1 MEDFMYDLHSIHAQL
16 QDKKSPLF
24 RTEQKMIHCL
34 YCKMDNLQGN
44 EDPLFLMWQ
53 NELEFTYGNLSEL
66 LSQNSKINPQEL
78 CELYGFEN
86 SKEVNLSQLLKCIQ
100 TFYNVLI
107 KLITY
112 NMVQGTVPKE
122 KGDTNDTSIESI
134 LSGKAF
140 VKFGINN
147 YSYDDWFSWILKYW
161 DSDIEEHCCK
171 LRTCLEAENTILSI
185 KGFIQ
190 SFRSDSLKHI
200 YETVI
205 PKEIR
210 HALGEY
216 YTPDWLATCTIKNA
230 LNASKEKVTD
240 LRFID
245 PTCGAGTFLT
255 RVMRMIQAE
264 SLNGFINPSMVA
276 GFDINS
282 LAVLTAKANYLA
294 TIIDQISSYS
304 DFVIPVYHYD
314 IINTPA
320 LEGDKLI
327 VDTNCDLICEIP
339 RCICKKAEQ
348 QKLSFC
354 ADDFLQLICQH
365 EDCAELRKS
374 FTHYDSTNQK
384 IIANI
389 LLNRIF
395 AFYERKADI
404 VVGNPPWVNWEYL
417 PQKYKAKSQHLWP
430 EYGLFNAKGRDL
442 SFSKEDISILVTYVV
457 IDRFL
462 NENGYLSF
470 VLRQAMFKSAQNGVG
485 FRRFKLEKGD
495 TDFRV
500 LQVDDLCGV
509 KPFEGINSRSA
520 LVLIKKNEKH
530 TFPVPYNCWTRR
542 KHFLKAT
549 REPDATADSIMTFV
563 DVEKMIAFPADK
575 NDPSSIWINSPERIT
590 SVIDTVLGSN
600 SYKARTGVFTG
611 GANAVYWMNIAE
623 RSGETIKISNI
634 VERAKR
640 KVKAVTAEIEPVFVY
655 PLVQGSDISQWNVNT
670 KSYILCP
677 HTAETKM
684 YPVAENVL
692 SAVAPKTLD
701 YLAGFREDLDAR
713 KGFAGWEKEIQAQ
726 HFYSILRIG
735 EYTFSKY
742 KVAWRYIAQSFI
754 TAVITSAQDSFVGEK
769 LYIPNEKIM
778 YVGTDC
784 KSEAYYLCGVLSSSP
799 VSYCVKCYMN
809 PTSIS
814 AHVLDK
820 LNIPQYDPNNIL
832 HQKIAIIC
840 ETGHQAKDSE
850 EKAKLQTELDTTIG
864 ELYGISDESIK
875 VIQDALRNL

>member
-1 MEDFMYDLHSIHAQL
+1 MYDIHSINALL
-16 QDKKSPLF
+16 QDRKSPLF
-24 RTEQKMIHCL
+24 RTEQRMIHCL
-34 YCKMDNLQGN
+34 YYKMENLQGN
-44 EDPLFLMWQ
+44 ADPLFLMWQ
-53 NELEFTYGNLSEL
+53 NELEFTYGNLGEL
-66 LSQNSKINPQEL
+66 LSQNSKINSQEL

-86 SKEVNLSQLLKCIQ
+86 SEEVNLSQLLKCIQ
-100 TFYNVLI
+100 TFYSILI
-107 KLITY
+107 KFITY
-112 NMVQGTVPKE
+112 NMVQGTASKE
-122 KGDTNDTSIESI
+122 KGTANAASFESI
-134 LSGKAF
+134 LSGKVF
-140 VKFGINN
+140 VKYGINN
-147 YSYDDWFSWILKYW
+147 YSYDDWFSWVLKYW
-161 DSDIEEHCCK
+161 DSDIEEHCCN

-216 YTPDWLATCTIKNA
+216 YTPDWLATCTINNA
-230 LNASKEKVTD
+230 LSASKEKVTN

-264 SLNGFINPSMVA
+264 SLNGFVESTMVA

-304 DFVIPVYHYD
+304 NFVIPIYHYD
-314 IINTPA
+314 IINSPI
-320 LEGDKLI
+320 LRGDTLI

-339 RCICKKAEQ
+339 YCICEKVAEKK
-348 QKLSFC
+348 LTFC
-354 ADDFLQLICQH
+354 ADDFLQFICQR
-365 EDCAELRKS
+365 EDCAALYKS
-374 FTHYDSTNQK
+374 ILQYDPINQK

-389 LLNRIF
+389 LLNRMF
-395 AFYERKADI
+395 AFYEEKADI
-404 VVGNPPWVNWEYL
+404 VVGNPPWVNWEFL

-442 SFSKEDISILVTYVV
+442 SFSKEDISILVTYIV
-457 IDRFL
+457 IDCFL
-462 NENGYLSF
+462 TENGYLSF

-485 FRRFKLEKGD
+485 FRRFKLEKGNA
-495 TDFRV
+495 DFRV

-549 REPDATADSIMTFV
+549 REPDATTDSIMAFV

-575 NDPSSIWINSPERIT
+575 NDPSSIWINSPEGIA
-590 SVIDTVLGSN
+590 SVIDMLLGSN
-600 SYKARTGVFTG
+600 PYQARTGVFTG

-623 RSGETIKISNI
+623 RTGETIKISNI

-640 KVKAVTAEIEPVFVY
+640 KVKAVTAEIEPDFVY
-655 PLVQGSDISQWNVNT
+655 PLVQGSDISQWNVKT

-684 YPVAENVL
+684 YPVTESVL
-692 SAVAPKTLD
+692 SSIAPRTLD
-701 YLAGFREDLDAR
+701 YLAGFRDDLDAR
-713 KGFAGWEKEIQAQ
+713 KGFAGWEKEIQAKY
-726 HFYSILRIG
+726 FYSILRIG

-754 TAVITSAQDSFVGEK
+754 TAVITSARDSFVGDK

-784 KSEAYYLCGVLSSSP
+784 KNEAYYLCGILSSSP

-814 AHVLDK
+814 AHVLNK
-820 LNIPQYDPNNIL
+820 LYIPEYDLTNIL
-832 HQKIAIIC
+832 HQRIATIC
-840 ETGHQAKDSE
+840 EAGHQTEDSE
-850 EKAKLQTELDTTIG
+850 EKAKLQADLDTTIG
-864 ELYGISDESIK
+864 ELYGISDVSIK
-875 VIQDALRNL
+875 TIQNALKNL

>member
-1 MEDFMYDLHSIHAQL
+1 MYDLHSIHAQL

-575 NDPSSIWINSPERIT
+575 NDPSSIWKNSPERIT

>member
-1 MEDFMYDLHSIHAQL
+1 M
-16 QDKKSPLF
+16 
-24 RTEQKMIHCL
+24 
-34 YCKMDNLQGN
+34 
-44 EDPLFLMWQ
+44 
-53 NELEFTYGNLSEL
+53 
-66 LSQNSKINPQEL
+66 
-78 CELYGFEN
+78 
-86 SKEVNLSQLLKCIQ
+86 
-100 TFYNVLI
+100 
-107 KLITY
+107 
-112 NMVQGTVPKE
+112 
-122 KGDTNDTSIESI
+122 
-134 LSGKAF
+134 
-140 VKFGINN
+140 
-147 YSYDDWFSWILKYW
+147 
-161 DSDIEEHCCK
+161 
-171 LRTCLEAENTILSI
+171 
-185 KGFIQ
+185 
-190 SFRSDSLKHI
+190 
-200 YETVI
+200 
-205 PKEIR
+205 
-210 HALGEY
+210 
-216 YTPDWLATCTIKNA
+216 
-230 LNASKEKVTD
+230 
-240 LRFID
+240 
-245 PTCGAGTFLT
+245 
-255 RVMRMIQAE
+255 
-264 SLNGFINPSMVA
+264 
-276 GFDINS
+276 
-282 LAVLTAKANYLA
+282 
-294 TIIDQISSYS
+294 
-304 DFVIPVYHYD
+304 
-314 IINTPA
+314 
-320 LEGDKLI
+320 
-327 VDTNCDLICEIP
+327 
-339 RCICKKAEQ
+339 
-348 QKLSFC
+348 
-354 ADDFLQLICQH
+354 
-365 EDCAELRKS
+365 
-374 FTHYDSTNQK
+374 
-384 IIANI
+384 
-389 LLNRIF
+389 
-395 AFYERKADI
+395 
-404 VVGNPPWVNWEYL
+404 
-417 PQKYKAKSQHLWP
+417 
-430 EYGLFNAKGRDL
+430 
-442 SFSKEDISILVTYVV
+442 
-457 IDRFL
+457 
-462 NENGYLSF
+462 
-470 VLRQAMFKSAQNGVG
+470 
-485 FRRFKLEKGD
+485 
-495 TDFRV
+495 
-500 LQVDDLCGV
+500 DDLCGV

-832 HQKIAIIC
+832 HQKIATIC

>member
-1 MEDFMYDLHSIHAQL
+1 MYDLHSIHAQL

-100 TFYNVLI
+100 TFYSVLI

-374 FTHYDSTNQK
+374 ITHYDSTNQK

-495 TDFRV
+495 TDYRV

-832 HQKIAIIC
+832 HQKIATIC

>member
-1 MEDFMYDLHSIHAQL
+1 MYDLHSINAQL

-549 REPDATADSIMTFV
+549 REPDATADSIMT
-563 DVEKMIAFPADK
+563 
-575 NDPSSIWINSPERIT
+575 
-590 SVIDTVLGSN
+590 L
-600 SYKARTGVFTG
+600 
-611 GANAVYWMNIAE
+611 
-623 RSGETIKISNI
+623 
-634 VERAKR
+634 
-640 KVKAVTAEIEPVFVY
+640 
-655 PLVQGSDISQWNVNT
+655 
-670 KSYILCP
+670 
-677 HTAETKM
+677 
-684 YPVAENVL
+684 
-692 SAVAPKTLD
+692 
-701 YLAGFREDLDAR
+701 
-713 KGFAGWEKEIQAQ
+713 
-726 HFYSILRIG
+726 
-735 EYTFSKY
+735 
-742 KVAWRYIAQSFI
+742 
-754 TAVITSAQDSFVGEK
+754 
-769 LYIPNEKIM
+769 
-778 YVGTDC
+778 
-784 KSEAYYLCGVLSSSP
+784 
-799 VSYCVKCYMN
+799 
-809 PTSIS
+809 
-814 AHVLDK
+814 
-820 LNIPQYDPNNIL
+820 
-832 HQKIAIIC
+832 
-840 ETGHQAKDSE
+840 
-850 EKAKLQTELDTTIG
+850 
-864 ELYGISDESIK
+864 
-875 VIQDALRNL
+875 

>member
-1 MEDFMYDLHSIHAQL
+1 MEAFMYDLHSIYAQL
-16 QDKKSPLF
+16 QDKKSALF

-53 NELEFTYGNLSEL
+53 NELEFTYGNLGEL

-78 CELYGFEN
+78 CDLYGFEH
-86 SKEVNLSQLLKCIQ
+86 SEEVNLSQLLKCIQ
-100 TFYNVLI
+100 TFYSILI

-122 KGDTNDTSIESI
+122 RGDTYDSSIELI

-140 VKFGINN
+140 VRFGINN

-161 DSDIEEHCCK
+161 DSDIEEHCCN
-171 LRTCLEAENTILSI
+171 LRTCLETENTILSI

-230 LNASKEKVTD
+230 LNASKETITN

-245 PTCGAGTFLT
+245 PTCGAGTFLN
-255 RVMRMIQAE
+255 RVMRIIQAE
-264 SLNGFINPSMVA
+264 SLNGLVDPAMVA
-276 GFDINS
+276 GFDLNS

-304 DFVIPVYHYD
+304 NFVIPVYHYD
-314 IINTPA
+314 IINTPV

-327 VDTNCDLICEIP
+327 VDTSCDLICEIP
-339 RCICKKAEQ
+339 RCICERVSQ
-348 QKLSFC
+348 QKPSFC

-365 EDCAELRKS
+365 EDCAELCKS
-374 FTHYDSTNQK
+374 ITRYDSTNQK

-462 NENGYLSF
+462 KENGFLSF

-520 LVLIKKNEKH
+520 LVLIKKNERH

-575 NDPSSIWINSPERIT
+575 NDPSSIWINSPERLT

-623 RSGETIKISNI
+623 RTSETIKISNI

-640 KVKAVTAEIEPVFVY
+640 KVKSVTAEIEPDFVY

-670 KSYILCP
+670 KAYILCP

-684 YPVAENVL
+684 YPVPENIL
-692 SAVAPKTLD
+692 SIAAPKTLD
-701 YLAGFREDLDAR
+701 YLTGFREDLDAR

-754 TAVITSAQDSFVGEK
+754 TAVITSAQDGFVGEK

-814 AHVLDK
+814 AHVLDE
-820 LNIPQYDPNNIL
+820 LNVPQYNPTNIL
-832 HQKIAIIC
+832 HQRIATIC
-840 ETGHQAKDSE
+840 EAGHQAKDFE
-850 EKAKLQTELDTTIG
+850 EKTKLQIELDTTIG

-875 VIQDALRNL
+875 VIQDTLKNL

>member
-1 MEDFMYDLHSIHAQL
+1 MYDLHSIHAQL

-24 RTEQKMIHCL
+24 RIEQKMIHCL

-78 CELYGFEN
+78 CALYGFEN
-86 SKEVNLSQLLKCIQ
+86 PKEVNLSQLLKCIQ
-100 TFYNVLI
+100 TFYSVLI

-875 VIQDALRNL
+875 VIQDTLRNL

>member
-1 MEDFMYDLHSIHAQL
+1 MYDFHSIYAQL

-24 RTEQKMIHCL
+24 RTEQKMIQCL
-34 YCKMDNLQGN
+34 YCKMDDLQGN

-53 NELEFTYGNLSEL
+53 NELEFTYGNLDEL
-66 LSQNSKINPQEL
+66 LSQNAKVNPQEL

-86 SKEVNLSQLLKCIQ
+86 TKEVNLSQLFKCIQ
-100 TFYNVLI
+100 TFYSVLI

-122 KGDTNDTSIESI
+122 MGDTNDTSIESI

-140 VKFGINN
+140 VKLGINN

-161 DSDIEEHCCK
+161 DPEIKERCCD
-171 LRTCLEAENTILSI
+171 LRICLEAENTILSI

-190 SFRSDSLKHI
+190 SFRADSLKHI

-210 HALGEY
+210 HTLGEY

-230 LNASKEKVTD
+230 LNASKENITD

-255 RVMRMIQAE
+255 RVTRMIQAE
-264 SLNGFINPSMVA
+264 SLNGFIDPSMVV

-348 QKLSFC
+348 QKLPFC

-365 EDCAELRKS
+365 EQCAELHKS
-374 FTHYDSTNQK
+374 ITRYDPTNQK

-442 SFSKEDISILVTYVV
+442 SFSKEDISSLVTYVS

-509 KPFEGINSRSA
+509 KPFEGINIRSA

-542 KHFLKAT
+542 KNFLKAT
-549 REPDATADSIMTFV
+549 REPDATADSIMTFI
-563 DVEKMIAFPADK
+563 DVEKMVAFPADK
-575 NDPSSIWINSPERIT
+575 NDPSSIWINAPGRIT
-590 SVIDTVLGSN
+590 SVIDTILGSN

-611 GANAVYWMNIAE
+611 GANAVYWMNIVE

-692 SAVAPKTLD
+692 RTVAPKTLN

-754 TAVITSAQDSFVGEK
+754 TAVITSAQDDFVGEK

-820 LNIPQYDPNNIL
+820 LNISQYDPTNIL
-832 HQKIAIIC
+832 HQKIATIC
-840 ETGHQAKDSE
+840 EAGHQAKDPE
-850 EKAKLQTELDTTIG
+850 EKAKRQTELDTTIG
-864 ELYGISDESIK
+864 KLYGISDASIK
-875 VIQDALRNL
+875 AIKDALRSQ

>member
-1 MEDFMYDLHSIHAQL
+1 MYDLHSILAQL

-100 TFYNVLI
+100 TFYSVLI

-122 KGDTNDTSIESI
+122 KGDTNDTSIELI

-374 FTHYDSTNQK
+374 ITRYDSTNQK

-485 FRRFKLEKGD
+485 FRRFKLEKVD

-832 HQKIAIIC
+832 HQKIATIC

>member
-1 MEDFMYDLHSIHAQL
+1 MYDLHSIHAQL

-575 NDPSSIWINSPERIT
+575 NDPSSIWINYPERIT

>member
-1 MEDFMYDLHSIHAQL
+1 MYDLHSIHAQL

-53 NELEFTYGNLSEL
+53 NELEFTYGNLGEL

-86 SKEVNLSQLLKCIQ
+86 SEEVNLSQLLKCIQ
-100 TFYNVLI
+100 TFYSVLI

-112 NMVQGTVPKE
+112 NMVQGTVSKE
-122 KGDTNDTSIESI
+122 KGNTHDTSIESI

-140 VKFGINN
+140 LKFGINN

-161 DSDIEEHCCK
+161 DSDMEEHCCK
-171 LRTCLEAENTILSI
+171 LRTCLETENTILSI

-230 LNASKEKVTD
+230 LNASKETVTD

-304 DFVIPVYHYD
+304 NFVIPVYHYD

-339 RCICKKAEQ
+339 YCICERVAQ

-365 EDCAELRKS
+365 EDCAELCKS
-374 FTHYDSTNQK
+374 IVRYDSTNQK

-395 AFYERKADI
+395 AFFERKADI

-417 PQKYKAKSQHLWP
+417 RKNIKRSPSI
-430 EYGLFNAKGRDL
+430 FGRSMGCL
-442 SFSKEDISILVTYVV
+442 
-457 IDRFL
+457 
-462 NENGYLSF
+462 
-470 VLRQAMFKSAQNGVG
+470 M
-485 FRRFKLEKGD
+485 
-495 TDFRV
+495 
-500 LQVDDLCGV
+500 
-509 KPFEGINSRSA
+509 
-520 LVLIKKNEKH
+520 
-530 TFPVPYNCWTRR
+530 
-542 KHFLKAT
+542 LKA
-549 REPDATADSIMTFV
+549 
-563 DVEKMIAFPADK
+563 
-575 NDPSSIWINSPERIT
+575 
-590 SVIDTVLGSN
+590 
-600 SYKARTGVFTG
+600 
-611 GANAVYWMNIAE
+611 
-623 RSGETIKISNI
+623 
-634 VERAKR
+634 
-640 KVKAVTAEIEPVFVY
+640 
-655 PLVQGSDISQWNVNT
+655 
-670 KSYILCP
+670 
-677 HTAETKM
+677 
-684 YPVAENVL
+684 
-692 SAVAPKTLD
+692 
-701 YLAGFREDLDAR
+701 
-713 KGFAGWEKEIQAQ
+713 
-726 HFYSILRIG
+726 
-735 EYTFSKY
+735 
-742 KVAWRYIAQSFI
+742 
-754 TAVITSAQDSFVGEK
+754 
-769 LYIPNEKIM
+769 
-778 YVGTDC
+778 
-784 KSEAYYLCGVLSSSP
+784 
-799 VSYCVKCYMN
+799 
-809 PTSIS
+809 
-814 AHVLDK
+814 
-820 LNIPQYDPNNIL
+820 
-832 HQKIAIIC
+832 
-840 ETGHQAKDSE
+840 
-850 EKAKLQTELDTTIG
+850 
-864 ELYGISDESIK
+864 GI
-875 VIQDALRNL
+875 

>member
-1 MEDFMYDLHSIHAQL
+1 MYDLCSIHALL
-16 QDKKSPLF
+16 QDKKSSLF
-24 RTEQKMIHCL
+24 KIEQKMIYCL
-34 YCKMDNLQGN
+34 YCKMENLQGN
-44 EDPLFLMWQ
+44 NDPLFLMWQ
-53 NELEFTYGNLSEL
+53 NELEFTYGNLDEL
-66 LSQNSKINPQEL
+66 LSQNSKIDPKEL
-78 CELYGFEN
+78 CELYGFGN
-86 SKEVNLSQLLKCIQ
+86 SDVVNLSQLLKCIQ
-100 TFYNVLI
+100 TFYSILI

-112 NMVQGTVPKE
+112 NMIQGATSKE
-122 KGDTNDTSIESI
+122 QINADAASIQSI
-134 LSGKAF
+134 LTGKAF
-140 VKFGINN
+140 VEFGINN
-147 YSYDDWFSWILKYW
+147 YCYDDWFSWILKYW
-161 DSDIEEHCCK
+161 DSDIKEHCCNLLK
-171 LRTCLEAENTILSI
+171 SLETENTILSI

-230 LNASKEKVTD
+230 LSASKEKAMN

-264 SLNGFINPSMVA
+264 SLNGVIDPPMVA

-304 DFVIPVYHYD
+304 KFVIPIYHYD
-314 IINTPA
+314 IINTPI
-320 LEGDKLI
+320 LEGENLI
-327 VDTNCDLICEIP
+327 IDTNCDLIGEIP
-339 RCICKKAEQ
+339 NCICEKVVH
-348 QKLSFC
+348 QKLPFC

-365 EDCAELRKS
+365 EDCTALYKDILQ
-374 FTHYDSTNQK
+374 HDSINQK

-395 AFYERKADI
+395 AFYEQKADI

-430 EYGLFNAKGRDL
+430 EYGLFDAKGRDL
-442 SFSKEDISILVTYVV
+442 SFSKEDISILVTYIV

-485 FRRFKLEKGD
+485 FRRFKLEKGN

-520 LVLIKKNEKH
+520 LVLIRKNEKH

-549 REPDATADSIMTFV
+549 REPDATADSIMAFV
-563 DVEKMIAFPADK
+563 EVENMIAFPADK

-590 SVIDTVLGSN
+590 SVIDTLLGSN
-600 SYKARTGVFTG
+600 PYKARTGVFTG
-611 GANAVYWMNIAE
+611 GANAVYWMNIVE
-623 RSGETIKISNI
+623 RTGETVRIRNI

-640 KVKAVTAEIEPVFVY
+640 KVKAVTAEIEPDFVY
-655 PLVQGSDISQWNVNT
+655 PLVQGSDISQWNVST

-684 YPVAENVL
+684 YPVPESVL
-692 SAVAPKTLD
+692 STVAPKTLN
-701 YLAGFREDLDAR
+701 YLTGFRDDLDAR
-713 KGFAGWEKEIQAQ
+713 KGFAGWEKEIQSQ

-754 TAVITSAQDSFVGEK
+754 TAVITSAEDSFVGNK

-784 KSEAYYLCGVLSSSP
+784 KDEAYYLCGVLSSSP

-820 LNIPQYDPNNIL
+820 LYIPAYDSTNTL
-832 HQKIAIIC
+832 HQRIATIC
-840 ETGHQAKDSE
+840 EAGHRAKNPE
-850 EKAKLQTELDTTIG
+850 EKAMLQADLDTTIG

-875 VIQDALRNL
+875 VIQDTLKKI

>member
-1 MEDFMYDLHSIHAQL
+1 MYDLYSIHAQF
-16 QDKKSPLF
+16 QDKKSQIF
-24 RTEQKMIHCL
+24 KTEQRLIRCL
-34 YCKMDNLQGN
+34 YYKLECLQN
-44 EDPLFLMWQ
+44 NDDPLFLMWQ

-66 LSQNSKINPQEL
+66 LSQNSKISPREL
-78 CELYGFEN
+78 CALYGFDNAE
-86 SKEVNLSQLLKCIQ
+86 KVNLSQLLKSIQ
-100 TFYNVLI
+100 TFYSILI

-112 NMVQGTVPKE
+112 NMVQNPISMLKRDADGNLIKT
-122 KGDTNDTSIESI
+122 I

-140 VKFGINN
+140 VKLGISN
-147 YSYDDWFSWILKYW
+147 YCYDDWFSWILKYW
-161 DSDIEEHCCK
+161 DSDIEEQCCK
-171 LRTCLEAENTILSI
+171 LWTCLETENTIISI

-230 LNASKEKVTD
+230 LNAAGQRVTD

-264 SLNGFINPSMVA
+264 SMNGFADPSMVA

-294 TIIDQISSYS
+294 TIIDQLNSYS
-304 DFVIPVYHYD
+304 NFVVPIYHYD

-320 LEGDKLI
+320 LEGDKLVI
-327 VDTNCDLICEIP
+327 DTNCDLVCEIP
-339 RCICKKAEQ
+339 ISICEEVI
-348 QKLSFC
+348 QKNLSFC
-354 ADDFLQLICQH
+354 ADDLLQLLYQSDKCRVL
-365 EDCAELRKS
+365 CKS
-374 FTHYDSTNQK
+374 ISTYDSINQK

-395 AFYERKADI
+395 AFYEKKADI

-417 PQKYKAKSQHLWP
+417 PQKYKTKSQHLWP

-442 SFSKEDISILVTYVV
+442 SFSKEDISILITYVV
-457 IDRFL
+457 IDHFL

-485 FRRFKLEKGD
+485 FRRFKLEKGN
-495 TDFRV
+495 TEFRV

-530 TFPVPYNCWTRR
+530 TFPVPYNCWIRR
-542 KHFLKAT
+542 KHFLKAI
-549 REPDATADSIMTFV
+549 REPDATADSIMAFV

-575 NDPSSIWINSPERIT
+575 NDPSSIWINSPEEIT
-590 SVIDTVLGSN
+590 SVIDILLGSN
-600 SYKARTGVFTG
+600 QYKARTGVFTG
-611 GANAVYWMNIAE
+611 GANAVYWMNVLE
-623 RSGETIKISNI
+623 GNRGTVKISNI

-640 KVKAVTAEIEPVFVY
+640 KVKAVTAEIEPTFVY

-677 HTAETKM
+677 HTSETKM
-684 YPVAENVL
+684 YPVEGSVL
-692 SAVAPKTLD
+692 KAVAPKTFD
-701 YLAGFREDLDAR
+701 YLAYFREDLDAR
-713 KGFAGWEKEIQAQ
+713 KGFAGWEKKIQAQ

-754 TAVITSAQDSFVGEK
+754 TAVITSAQDCFVGEK

-784 KSEAYYLCGVLSSSP
+784 KNEAYYLCGVLSSSP

-820 LNIPQYDPNNIL
+820 LNIPQYDPGNIL
-832 HQKIAIIC
+832 HQRIASIC
-840 ETGHQAKDSE
+840 EAGHQTQDS
-850 EKAKLQTELDTTIG
+850 KQRAMLQSDLDTTIG
-864 ELYGISDESIK
+864 ELYGISDEFIK
-875 VIQDALRNL
+875 MIQDALKIL

>member
-1 MEDFMYDLHSIHAQL
+1 MYDLHSIHAQL

-100 TFYNVLI
+100 TFYSVLI

-417 PQKYKAKSQHLWP
+417 PQKYKVKSQHLWP

>member
-1 MEDFMYDLHSIHAQL
+1 MYDLHSILAQL

-100 TFYNVLI
+100 TFYSVLI

-339 RCICKKAEQ
+339 RCICKKSRTT
-348 QKLSFC
+348 KTV
-354 ADDFLQLICQH
+354 FL
-365 EDCAELRKS
+365 R
-374 FTHYDSTNQK
+374 
-384 IIANI
+384 
-389 LLNRIF
+389 
-395 AFYERKADI
+395 
-404 VVGNPPWVNWEYL
+404 
-417 PQKYKAKSQHLWP
+417 
-430 EYGLFNAKGRDL
+430 
-442 SFSKEDISILVTYVV
+442 
-457 IDRFL
+457 
-462 NENGYLSF
+462 
-470 VLRQAMFKSAQNGVG
+470 
-485 FRRFKLEKGD
+485 RRFFAID
-495 TDFRV
+495 M
-500 LQVDDLCGV
+500 
-509 KPFEGINSRSA
+509 SA
-520 LVLIKKNEKH
+520 
-530 TFPVPYNCWTRR
+530 
-542 KHFLKAT
+542 
-549 REPDATADSIMTFV
+549 
-563 DVEKMIAFPADK
+563 
-575 NDPSSIWINSPERIT
+575 
-590 SVIDTVLGSN
+590 
-600 SYKARTGVFTG
+600 
-611 GANAVYWMNIAE
+611 
-623 RSGETIKISNI
+623 
-634 VERAKR
+634 
-640 KVKAVTAEIEPVFVY
+640 
-655 PLVQGSDISQWNVNT
+655 
-670 KSYILCP
+670 
-677 HTAETKM
+677 
-684 YPVAENVL
+684 
-692 SAVAPKTLD
+692 
-701 YLAGFREDLDAR
+701 
-713 KGFAGWEKEIQAQ
+713 
-726 HFYSILRIG
+726 
-735 EYTFSKY
+735 
-742 KVAWRYIAQSFI
+742 
-754 TAVITSAQDSFVGEK
+754 
-769 LYIPNEKIM
+769 
-778 YVGTDC
+778 
-784 KSEAYYLCGVLSSSP
+784 
-799 VSYCVKCYMN
+799 
-809 PTSIS
+809 
-814 AHVLDK
+814 
-820 LNIPQYDPNNIL
+820 
-832 HQKIAIIC
+832 
-840 ETGHQAKDSE
+840 
-850 EKAKLQTELDTTIG
+850 
-864 ELYGISDESIK
+864 
-875 VIQDALRNL
+875 

>member
-1 MEDFMYDLHSIHAQL
+1 MYDLHSIHAQL

>member
-1 MEDFMYDLHSIHAQL
+1 MYDLHSIHAQL

-276 GFDINS
+276 
-282 LAVLTAKANYLA
+282 K
-294 TIIDQISSYS
+294 
-304 DFVIPVYHYD
+304 
-314 IINTPA
+314 
-320 LEGDKLI
+320 
-327 VDTNCDLICEIP
+327 
-339 RCICKKAEQ
+339 
-348 QKLSFC
+348 
-354 ADDFLQLICQH
+354 
-365 EDCAELRKS
+365 
-374 FTHYDSTNQK
+374 
-384 IIANI
+384 
-389 LLNRIF
+389 
-395 AFYERKADI
+395 
-404 VVGNPPWVNWEYL
+404 
-417 PQKYKAKSQHLWP
+417 
-430 EYGLFNAKGRDL
+430 
-442 SFSKEDISILVTYVV
+442 
-457 IDRFL
+457 
-462 NENGYLSF
+462 
-470 VLRQAMFKSAQNGVG
+470 
-485 FRRFKLEKGD
+485 
-495 TDFRV
+495 
-500 LQVDDLCGV
+500 
-509 KPFEGINSRSA
+509 
-520 LVLIKKNEKH
+520 
-530 TFPVPYNCWTRR
+530 
-542 KHFLKAT
+542 
-549 REPDATADSIMTFV
+549 
-563 DVEKMIAFPADK
+563 
-575 NDPSSIWINSPERIT
+575 
-590 SVIDTVLGSN
+590 
-600 SYKARTGVFTG
+600 
-611 GANAVYWMNIAE
+611 
-623 RSGETIKISNI
+623 
-634 VERAKR
+634 
-640 KVKAVTAEIEPVFVY
+640 
-655 PLVQGSDISQWNVNT
+655 
-670 KSYILCP
+670 
-677 HTAETKM
+677 
-684 YPVAENVL
+684 
-692 SAVAPKTLD
+692 
-701 YLAGFREDLDAR
+701 
-713 KGFAGWEKEIQAQ
+713 
-726 HFYSILRIG
+726 
-735 EYTFSKY
+735 
-742 KVAWRYIAQSFI
+742 
-754 TAVITSAQDSFVGEK
+754 
-769 LYIPNEKIM
+769 
-778 YVGTDC
+778 
-784 KSEAYYLCGVLSSSP
+784 
-799 VSYCVKCYMN
+799 
-809 PTSIS
+809 
-814 AHVLDK
+814 
-820 LNIPQYDPNNIL
+820 
-832 HQKIAIIC
+832 
-840 ETGHQAKDSE
+840 
-850 EKAKLQTELDTTIG
+850 
-864 ELYGISDESIK
+864 
-875 VIQDALRNL
+875 